1 MSAIPQR
8 RKSPQDRH
16 YLSAMFEP
24 ASVAIVGASEKPG
37 RVGEVL
43 VSNMLAAGFQG
54 RLYAVNPAYT
64 EVHGV
69 PCFAAVS
76 KLPAPVDLAVIATP
90 PRTIPAIIADCG
102 RSGVRAVVVITAGF
116 AEIGAAGLALQR
128 DMLVQARQYGVRI
141 VGPNC
146 LGLLRPDIGLN
157 ASFARGS
164 ARAGN
169 IALVSQSGAVCTAL
183 LDWAAQNGTGFS
195 SVVSLGGSVDVGFG
209 EILDYLAA
217 DERTRYI
224 LLYIEGIRDARR
236 FLGSL
241 RAAARAKPVVLM
253 KVGRHPVGSRAAVSH
268 TGAIVGGDDVFAAAL
283 QRTAAV
289 RVDTLG
295 QFIAVAQALSAGA
308 SPRGDRLAVITNGG
322 GPGVMA
328 ADRAAD
334 LGMNLAELSPATI
347 AVLQQAL
354 PGHWSHGNPVDLIG
368 DADSG
373 RYRAAVSAC
382 LADEGVDGVLVML
395 TPQAMTDADDAARAV
410 IATAGGSNKPL
421 MACWMGEKS
430 VASARILLRDAGI
443 PVFRTPESAVETFA
457 QLAAIPAR
465 RRVLQ
470 HLPGPLMSVPAADLD
485 SSRAIVAA
493 ARRDGR
499 TLLDAQET
507 KALLKAFHIPVV
519 EAKTA
524 GTEAQAVQAA
534 AALGYPVAMKIRA
547 ANITHKSDVG
557 GVMLGL
563 ADEQAV
569 RRAYSA
575 MLAAVLR
582 ARPDAQIEGVSV
594 ERMVS
599 AGSGRELLIGV
610 MRDPV
615 FGPAIT
621 FGAGGTAVEVLR
633 DRSISLPPLDAHM
646 AADMIAATRI
656 AKLLGPFRGAAAADR
671 QAIAAVLLRVSELA
685 CELPELMELDINPLL
700 ADARGA
706 VALDARVV
714 LADAAQEHRPEDRSA
729 RGVEQGSAYAHLAVR
744 PYPRDLMQTAQ
755 LNDGTV
761 VTLRPIRPE
770 DATMERE
777 FVACLS
783 ERSLHFRFMHVIR
796 DLSPEMLAQF
806 TRIDYDREMA
816 IVALHEA
823 AGQTREIG
831 VARYVICPDGESC
844 EFALVVAD
852 AWQGKGLGTR
862 LLTVL
867 AAAARR
873 HGLKQVLGEVLP
885 DNIGMLTLCRNF
897 GFEISPWTSG
907 TRLVSM
913 KL

>member
-1 MSAIPQR
+1 ML
-8 RKSPQDRH
+8 PQDRH
-16 YLSAMFEP
+16 YLTSLFEP
-24 ASVAIVGASEKPG
+24 ASVAIVGASERRG

-43 VSNMLAAGFQG
+43 VSNMLAAGFKG
-54 RLYAVNPAYT
+54 RLFAINPKHT

-69 PCFAAVS
+69 PCFASVTE
-76 KLPAPVDLAVIATP
+76 LPAPVDLAVIATP
-90 PRTIPAIIADCG
+90 PRTIPGIIAECG
-102 RSGVRAVVVITAGF
+102 RAGVHAVVVITAGF
-116 AEIGAAGLALQR
+116 AEIGAEGEALQQ
-128 DMLVQARQYGVRI
+128 DMLAQARKHGVRI

-164 ARAGN
+164 ALPGST
-169 IALVSQSGAVCTAL
+169 ALVSQSGAVCTAL
-183 LDWAAQNGTGFS
+183 LDWAAQNGAGFS

-217 DERTRYI
+217 DQHTRHI

-283 QRTAAV
+283 ERTAAV
-289 RVDTLG
+289 RVDSLG
-295 QFIAVAQALSAGA
+295 QFIAVAQALNAGA
-308 SPRGDRLAVITNGG
+308 NPRGDRLAVITNGG

-334 LGMNLAELSPATI
+334 LGMTLAELSPATI

-368 DADSG
+368 DADSA
-373 RYRAAVSAC
+373 RYTAAVSAC

-395 TPQAMTDADDAARAV
+395 TPQAMTDAEEAARAV
-410 IATAGGSNKPL
+410 IACAAGTSKPL

-430 VASARILLRDAGI
+430 VAGARILLRDAGI
-443 PVFRTPESAVETFA
+443 SVFRTPESAVETFA
-457 QLAAIPAR
+457 HLAAIPAR
-465 RRVLQ
+465 RRGLQ
-470 HLPGPLMSVPAADLD
+470 HLPGSLAPVPKADLPGA
-485 SSRAIVAA
+485 RAIVAA
-493 ARRDGR
+493 VLREGR

-507 KALLKAFHIPVV
+507 KSLLKAFHIPVV

-524 GTEAQAVQAA
+524 GSEAEAVAA
-534 AALGYPVAMKIRA
+534 ADSLGYPVAMKIRA

-557 GVMLGL
+557 GVVLGL
-563 ADEQAV
+563 TDAASV
-569 RRAYSA
+569 RRAYA
-575 MLAAVLR
+575 DMMAVVLK
-582 ARPDAQIEGVSV
+582 AKPDAVIEGVSI
-594 ERMVS
+594 ETMVN
-599 AGSGRELLIGV
+599 AGAGRELLIGV

-633 DRSISLPPLDAHM
+633 DRSIRLPPLDAHM
-646 AADMIAATRI
+646 AQDMISATRI
-656 AKLLGPFRGAAAADR
+656 ARLLGPFRGAAAADR
-671 QAIAAVLLRVSELA
+671 QAIAAVLLRVSEMA

-700 ADARGA
+700 ADASRA

-714 LADAAQEHRPEDRSA
+714 LAGAL
-729 RGVEQGSAYAHLAVR
+729 QGKAHAHLAVR
-744 PYPRDLMQTAQ
+744 PYPRELVQSVQ

-761 VTLRPIRPE
+761 VILRPIRPE
-770 DATMERE
+770 DAGMEQA
-777 FVACLS
+777 FVAGLS
-783 ERSLHFRFMHVIR
+783 DRSLHFRFMHVIR

-816 IVALHEA
+816 FVALHETA
-823 AGQTREIG
+823 QQTREIG
-831 VARYVICPDGESC
+831 VARYVTCPDGESC
-844 EFALVVAD
+844 EFAVVIAD

-873 HGLKQVLGEVLP
+873 QGLKQILGEVLA

-897 GFEISPWTSG
+897 GFQVSPWVSG
-907 TRLVSM
+907 SGSRMVSM